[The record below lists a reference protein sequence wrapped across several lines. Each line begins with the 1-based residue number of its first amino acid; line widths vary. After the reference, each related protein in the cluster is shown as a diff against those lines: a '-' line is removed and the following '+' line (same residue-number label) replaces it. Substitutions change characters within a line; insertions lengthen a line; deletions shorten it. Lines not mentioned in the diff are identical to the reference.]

1 VGEKLNAFLKLY
13 TTKAIAEVDQLKIK
27 IAETEEKLKTADVL
41 YKETLVSAES
51 FKLTPDFLLVFPGAT
66 LFSENVDAYKNLLSV
81 AVDPIFKKQV
91 QDLYKVRNAD
101 TQLVGRKESLSVA
114 ESYVKKGGED
124 YLNKL
129 ASEILKNASAAGS
142 RGANFTSIMDK
153 LFKTYDDYA
162 KSIEGF
168 TEDIAGPDGM
178 LTSPEAYAALVEKRE
193 AGQFNESNSAKPA
206 DSSTSSINAA
216 SSSTN
221 NKEEI
226 SASINSTGSENKT
239 TAPVASTPINPTATK
254 SSDATSVTNSEGGV
268 TSKVG
273 ELETENILEPAPM
286 QAVNI
291 NLESKPPESKT
302 VEGSTSNSTT
312 ASTTSNSTTVN
323 DVNSTSSNSGVTG
336 DKNIMN
342 VDNTNNQSSS
352 NTVNENKKEKGGF
365 LSKVGNFAKKAGAAL
380 NLPSIGELGEQAKG
394 LFGATGANISS
405 KISDVKNSFAINS
418 SDSESNSSPASSTET
433 NSVNSSNTTNTTPAK
448 PDDISGVPNTGT
460 TSNTSNVLKTE
471 TQTAMSVE
479 QNKPGV
485 TASAPAATTTLP
497 ESTSASTTVLNTNN
511 SQSSQSPQPVTSNIS
526 QNTQSTNQP
535 SGNPAGVGVN
545 VDTNQLAQSIT
556 RLERILISGIEVTIK
571 DT

>member
-1 VGEKLNAFLKLY
+1 MGEKLNAFLKLY
-13 TTKAIAEVDQLKIK
+13 TNKAVAEVDQLKIK
-27 IAETEEKLKTADVL
+27 IAENEEKLKTSDVL

-66 LFSENVDAYKNLLSV
+66 SFSENVDAYKNLLSV
-81 AVDPIFKKQV
+81 AVDPVFKKQV
-91 QDLYKVRNAD
+91 QDLYKLRNVD
-101 TQLVGRKESLSVA
+101 SQLVGRRESLSVA

-129 ASEILKNASAAGS
+129 SSEILANASAAGS
-142 RGANFTSIMDK
+142 RGANFTSILDK
-153 LFKTYDDYA
+153 LFKTYEDYA

-168 TEDIAGPDGM
+168 TEDISGPDGL
-178 LTSPEAYAALVEKRE
+178 LTSPEAYAALIEKRE
-193 AGQFNESNSAKPA
+193 AGQFNESNSAKPVESTIN
-206 DSSTSSINAA
+206 SSATSDKTEDVSASAALNSTPPTEKPFSQAATGSPINATSIGA
-216 SSSTN
+216 A
-221 NKEEI
+221 E
-226 SASINSTGSENKT
+226 SAST
-239 TAPVASTPINPTATK
+239 TK
-254 SSDATSVTNSEGGV
+254 SEAGV

-273 ELETENILEPAPM
+273 ELETENILEPAPT

-291 NLESKPPESKT
+291 NLESKPVESKPA
-302 VEGSTSNSTT
+302 EGSTSNSST

-342 VDNTNNQSSS
+342 VDNTNSQSSS
-352 NTVNENKKEKGGF
+352 STVNEDKKEKGGF
-365 LSKVGNFAKKAGAAL
+365 LSKIGNLAKKAGAAL

-394 LFGATGANISS
+394 LFGAAGENISS

-418 SDSESNSSPASSTET
+418 SDSESNSSPVSSTET
-433 NSVNSSNTTNTTPAK
+433 NSVNSSNTTAADAK
-448 PDDISGVPNTGT
+448 PTDITNVPNTGT

-479 QNKPGV
+479 QNKPVV
-485 TASAPAATTTLP
+485 TASAPEATSTPSASTT
-497 ESTSASTTVLNTNN
+497 ASTTVLNTNN
-511 SQSSQSPQPVTSNIS
+511 SQSSQSPQPTSSNIS
-526 QNTQSTNQP
+526 QNTQSTTQP
-535 SGNPAGVGVN
+535 SDNPAGAGVN
-545 VDTNQLAQSIT
+545 VDMNQLAQSIT